1 MEGKRSVLWQG
12 LNWPGSEYCCLAAL
26 ETGWL
31 LAGTAVV
38 AAEGQPVRGTYRIEC
53 ERDWRT
59 RRVEVRVDLGPIE
72 HNLTLSIDEQQRWQL
87 NGQDVAALAGCI
99 DVDLGFSPST
109 NSLPIRRLKLAVG
122 ESAEVAAAWLRFP
135 SLELRRL
142 DQRYTRLAER
152 RYRYESE
159 GGFMA
164 ELEVDKA
171 GLVVD
176 YPGGW
181 RRVAGV

>member
-1 MEGKRSVLWQG
+1 
-12 LNWPGSEYCCLAAL
+12 
-26 ETGWL
+26 
-31 LAGTAVV
+31 
-38 AAEGQPVRGTYRIEC
+38 
-53 ERDWRT
+53 
-59 RRVEVRVDLGPIE
+59 LGPVE
-72 HNLTLSIDEQQRWQL
+72 HSLQLAVDEQQRWQL
-87 NGQDVAALAGCI
+87 NGRDMAALAGCV

-135 SLELRRL
+135 SLEFRRL

-159 GGFMA
+159 GGFVA
-164 ELEVDKA
+164 ELEVDEA

-181 RRVAGV
+181 RRVASS